1 MFTQLMKARR
11 FAPLFWCQFFSAF
24 NDNFVRS
31 MLAMLI
37 LFRLGEEQAGALVT
51 LAVGVFVLPS
61 LFLSALGGEIA
72 DSHDKALVARRL
84 KFAEIFVQMIAAAG
98 FLLSSLPLLYLALFG
113 LGVVA
118 ALFGPIK
125 YGILPDHLDTK
136 ELPAGNALV
145 EGATFLAILLGVI
158 AGGYAASHDR
168 AAWSIVAQLM
178 AIALLCW
185 GASLFIPATGV
196 GAPGLRA
203 QRNVFASS
211 LRLSRELAQDKRLW
225 IGGLAVS
232 WFWMTGAVALSLA
245 PVIVKQRLSGGI
257 EAETAVTALFAVG
270 VAAGSLV
277 AAALAQGRL
286 LLLPTPVA
294 ALLMGAFLIDLGAQ
308 TWILPPHAAASAGA
322 HLDLVA
328 FFAEPAGVRLAVD
341 VFGLAFA
348 GGLFVVPVFAAV
360 QAWAGEDRRAR
371 VIAAVNIVTSLFMVA
386 GSLAVSTLQW
396 GGASEPALMA
406 LLGALNLAVGLWLF
420 RVLPGDFVREG
431 TNMLARIL
439 FRLEVRGLEHLH
451 AAGERCV
458 IVVNHLSFLD
468 APVILSLVDKRPVF
482 AIDWRIAKEWWVR
495 PFLRFARAYPMD
507 PTKPMSTRGLI
518 REVQAGERLVIFP
531 EGRITVTGALMK
543 VYDGAAMIADKADA
557 VIVPV
562 RIEGLERTPFAR
574 TPKHFTRRTLF
585 PKTRVTFLP
594 PRRLG
599 IPHGLVGRKRRLAA
613 GAALYDLMSDVVFQT
628 RDCERTLIEA
638 LARSVRAWGGGRIL
652 FEDPIAGPI
661 SGRKALLGAAALGR
675 KIRDA
680 THEGERVG
688 VMLPT
693 SAGAA
698 VTFFAVQAAGRVPAM
713 LNFTAGASGVRAAC
727 RAANLRCMLTSR
739 AFVEKARLESLVAV
753 LEQETRIIWLEDLRA
768 RITGLDKLRALMDAG
783 RPLAPRKPGDPA
795 VVLFTSGSE
804 GAPKGVALSH
814 RNLLANV
821 AQIESRFDVTPADV
835 AFNALPVFHSFGLT
849 GGLLLPAFTG
859 MKCFLYPTPLHY
871 RIIPELV
878 YGVNATVLFGADTFL
893 AGYARAAHAYDFRS
907 LRYVVAGA
915 EPVKEATRRVYLEKF
930 GLRILEGYGV
940 TETSPVLAVNTPM
953 FNRNGTVGRLMPGV
967 EMRLEPVPGVEEGGR
982 LYVRGPNVMMGYY
995 RADAPGVLEETPDGW
1010 HDTGDIVSVDAQ
1022 GFITIKGRAKRFA
1035 KVGGEMVSL
1044 AAAERACAGLWDD
1057 APLAVVAA
1065 PDARKGERLILVTA
1079 RKDATR
1085 ADALAQMKANGA
1097 SELMFPAEVM
1107 ILADMPLLGSGKVDY
1122 VTLARLVRE
1131 KLEAQEAA
1139 HG

>member
-1 MFTQLMKARR
+1 MFAKLMTSRR

-72 DSHDKALVARRL
+72 DSHDKAYVTRRL
-84 KFAEIFVQMIAAAG
+84 KFAEIFVQMIAGAG
-98 FLLSSLPLLYLALFG
+98 FLFASLPLLYLALFG
-113 LGVVA
+113 LGVIA

-125 YGILPDHLDTK
+125 YGILPDHLDTQ

-158 AGGYAASHDR
+158 VGGYAASHDR
-168 AAWSIVAQLM
+168 AGWTIIAQFM
-178 AIALLCW
+178 AIALACW

-203 QRNVFASS
+203 QRNVLASS
-211 LRLSRELAQDKRLW
+211 LRLARELAQDGRLW

-232 WFWMTGAVALSLA
+232 WFWLTGAVALSLV
-245 PVIVKQRLSGGI
+245 PVIVKQRIGGGI

-270 VAAGSLV
+270 VAAGSLL
-277 AAALAQGRL
+277 AAAIARGRI
-286 LLLPTPVA
+286 LLLPTPLS

-308 TWILPPHAAASAGA
+308 TWTLPVSAQAGA
-322 HLDLVA
+322 ATDLTA
-328 FFAEPAGVRLAVD
+328 FFSQAAGVRLAID
-341 VFGLAFA
+341 MFGLALA
-348 GGLFVVPVFAAV
+348 GGLFVVPVFSAV

-371 VIAAVNIVTSLFMVA
+371 VIAAVNILTSLFMVA
-386 GSLAVSTLQW
+386 GSLAASALQW
-396 GGASEPALMA
+396 GGASEPALLA
-406 LLGALNLAVGLWLF
+406 LLGALNLAAGAWLL
-420 RVLPGDFVREG
+420 RALPGDFIRESVH
-431 TNMLARIL
+431 MLARVL
-439 FRLEVRGLEHLH
+439 FRLEVKGLEHLD
-451 AAGERCV
+451 AAGDRCV

-468 APVILSLVDKRPVF
+468 APILLSLVDKRPVF

-495 PFLRFARAYPMD
+495 PFLRVARTYPMD
-507 PTKPMSTRGLI
+507 PTKPMSARGLI
-518 REVQAGERLVIFP
+518 RDVQAGERLVIFP

-557 VIVPV
+557 PIVPV
-562 RIEGLERTPFAR
+562 RLDGLQRSPFAR
-574 TPKHFTRRTLF
+574 MPRHLMRRKWF
-585 PKTRVTFLP
+585 PKVRVAFLP
-594 PRRLG
+594 PRRLE
-599 IPHGLVGRKRRLAA
+599 IPAGLVGRKRRIAA
-613 GAALYDLMSDVVFQT
+613 GAALYDLMSDVVFRT
-628 RDCERTLIEA
+628 RDVERTLIEA
-638 LARSVRAWGGGRIL
+638 LARSVRDQGGARTL
-652 FEDPIAGPI
+652 VEDPIAGPV
-661 SGRKALLGAAALGR
+661 SGRKALAGAAALGR
-675 KIRDA
+675 KIMAFTQD
-680 THEGERVG
+680 GERVG

-693 SAGAA
+693 AAGAA
-698 VTFFAVQAAGRVPAM
+698 VTFFALQAAGRTPAM
-713 LNFTAGASGVRAAC
+713 LNFSAGAAGVLAAC
-727 RAANLRCMLTSR
+727 RAADLRCVLTSR
-739 AFVEKARLESLVAV
+739 AFVEKGKLDALVAA
-753 LEQETRIIWLEDLRA
+753 LATQARIVWLEDLRA
-768 RITGLDKLRALMDAG
+768 EIGAFDKLRALVEAG
-783 RPLAPRKPGDPA
+783 RPLAPRAPHDPA

-835 AFNALPVFHSFGLT
+835 AFNALPIFHSFGLT
-849 GGLLLPAFTG
+849 GGLLLPVLTG

-871 RIIPELV
+871 RLIPELV
-878 YGVNATVLFGADTFL
+878 YGANATVLFGADTFL

-967 EMRLEPVPGVEEGGR
+967 DMRLEPVPGVEDGGR
-982 LYVRGPNVMMGYY
+982 LFVRGPNVMMGYY

-1022 GFITIKGRAKRFA
+1022 GFVTIKGRAKRFA
-1035 KVGGEMVSL
+1035 KIGGEMVSL

-1057 APLAVVAA
+1057 APLAILAA
-1065 PDARKGERLILVTA
+1065 PDPRKGERLILVTA
-1079 RKDATR
+1079 RAGASR
-1085 ADALAQMKANGA
+1085 ADATAHMKAHGA
-1097 SELMFPAEVM
+1097 TELMMPAELL
-1107 ILADMPLLGSGKVDY
+1107 ILPDMPLLGSGKADY
-1122 VTLARLVRE
+1122 VTLAQILRERL
-1131 KLEAQEAA
+1131 AQGGD